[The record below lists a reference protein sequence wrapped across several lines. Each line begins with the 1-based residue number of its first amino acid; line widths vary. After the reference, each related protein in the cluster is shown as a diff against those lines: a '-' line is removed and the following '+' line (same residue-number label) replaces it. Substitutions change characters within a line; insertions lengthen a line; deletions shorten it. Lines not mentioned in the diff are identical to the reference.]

1 MTIQPL
7 LELMDKLQETHEAL
21 LELAEVKTQI
31 LVDNEIDRLNI
42 IVNKEKK
49 LVRAI
54 SETEQQ
60 RIQFIGGYLIS
71 RGYNPNPKITI
82 GDLVK
87 IIFKVEDK
95 QALMEAQ
102 HKLLTTVVQLKKL
115 NVRNQQLIEQS
126 LAFIDYSLDLYL
138 GSPDDDYTYS
148 HPVQSARST
157 ARTGLFDTKA

>member
-1 MTIQPL
+1 MSIQPL

-54 SETEQQ
+54 SETDQQ
-60 RIQFIGGYLIS
+60 RTQFIGGYLIS

-87 IIFKVEDK
+87 IIFKAEEK
-95 QALMEAQ
+95 QALKEAQ
-102 HKLLTTVVQLKKL
+102 QKLLTTVVELKKL

-138 GSPDDDYTYS
+138 GSSDDDYTYS
-148 HPVQSARST
+148 HPVQSVRST
-157 ARTGLFDTKA
+157 ARVGLFDTRA